1 MDRIEPIAPDR
12 SVQRV
17 DLTYLTPLER
27 ERERERRERERR
39 RRAPQSGAETPSGA
53 PRPPSD
59 AAQNRAAAPSEGTSG
74 GIDVRA

>member
-1 MDRIEPIAPDR
+1 MDRIDPIAPDR

-27 ERERERRERERR
+27 EREKERRERERR
-39 RRAPQSGAETPSGA
+39 RRENAPQK
-53 PRPPSD
+53 RP
-59 AAQNRAAAPSEGTSG
+59 AAPSDDGSG

>member
-1 MDRIEPIAPDR
+1 MDRIDPIAPDR

-27 ERERERRERERR
+27 EREKERRERERER
-39 RRAPQSGAETPSGA
+39 RKRAPQGPREPRQDGESA
-53 PRPPSD
+53 P
-59 AAQNRAAAPSEGTSG
+59 SG

>member
-1 MDRIEPIAPDR
+1 MDRIDPIAPDR

-27 ERERERRERERR
+27 EREKERRERERR
-39 RRAPQSGAETPSGA
+39 RRKDAPTTPRE
-53 PRPPSD
+53 PRQDGESPP
-59 AAQNRAAAPSEGTSG
+59 AG